1 MEENTHLG
9 SLISNLENDKLANDA
24 NAKEVLADKE
34 ILSRILKGT
43 MREFDTTE
51 LDAVKNSIAPEVAIS
66 DVMVNPGVSNK
77 EKVKQDSTEDK
88 VNGEGTIYY
97 DLRTYVNL
105 PNNDIKIL
113 INVEAQKSNNP
124 GYNIETRAIWYCNR
138 MLSSQLDVEF
148 TNKTDDPK
156 KYANIKKVYS
166 IWIVINP
173 PQYLSGTIKRYYIN
187 SETVFE
193 EKIKR
198 GNWSYKP
205 YYDLMEA
212 VIIYL
217 YPLDKPPAND
227 SENELIGML
236 TTLFQIEEISAE
248 EKKKKLQENYHLKMT
263 NKIEKAVNQMCNY
276 SEAIEEVKEAKAIA
290 KVTARLTA
298 QVTEKVTAQVTEKI
312 TAQVTEKVTAQV
324 TEKVTE
330 KVTAQVTEKKDKET
344 VINML
349 KEGLGIDMISR
360 VTKLTYD
367 QVTNIGKR
375 AMLL

>member
-1 MEENTHLG
+1 
-9 SLISNLENDKLANDA
+9 
-24 NAKEVLADKE
+24 
-34 ILSRILKGT
+34 
-43 MREFDTTE
+43 
-51 LDAVKNSIAPEVAIS
+51 
-66 DVMVNPGVSNK
+66 
-77 EKVKQDSTEDK
+77 
-88 VNGEGTIYY
+88 
-97 DLRTYVNL
+97 
-105 PNNDIKIL
+105 
-113 INVEAQKSNNP
+113 
-124 GYNIETRAIWYCNR
+124 
-138 MLSSQLDVEF
+138 
-148 TNKTDDPK
+148 
-156 KYANIKKVYS
+156 
-166 IWIVINP
+166 
-173 PQYLSGTIKRYYIN
+173 
-187 SETVFE
+187 
-193 EKIKR
+193 
-198 GNWSYKP
+198 
-205 YYDLMEA
+205 MEA

-298 QVTEKVTAQVTEKI
+298 QVTEKVTAQVTEK
-312 TAQVTEKVTAQV
+312 
-324 TEKVTE
+324 
-330 KVTAQVTEKKDKET
+330 KDKET